1 VKLSFGG
8 VTVGGMDS
16 TNAWNPTNRAITKI
30 ATIEITLDTTDVKA
44 CPNVG
49 FKERRHKKEE

>member
-1 VKLSFGG
+1 
-8 VTVGGMDS
+8 MDIA
-16 TNAWNPTNRAITKI
+16 NAWNPISRAITKI
-30 ATIEITLDTTDVKA
+30 ATIEITQDTTDVKA

>member
-16 TNAWNPTNRAITKI
+16 ANVWNPINRAIAKI
-30 ATIEITLDTTDVKA
+30 ATIEITQDTTDVKA

-49 FKERRHKKEE
+49 FK